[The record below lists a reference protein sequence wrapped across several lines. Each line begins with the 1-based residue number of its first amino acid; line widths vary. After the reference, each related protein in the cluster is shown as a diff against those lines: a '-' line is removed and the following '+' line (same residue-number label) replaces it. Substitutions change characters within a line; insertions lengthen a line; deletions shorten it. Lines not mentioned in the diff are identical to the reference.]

1 MSSDLQKANKLFEE
15 EKYVQAIKIYE
26 RIRIAQILP
35 PICYEYN
42 LAKCIQL
49 TKINPNIEREQIA
62 VEKNRVL
69 TREYLPPRKDK
80 AILNRCDLNS
90 FNNGVLIGW
99 AINYQSTDCPIRISI
114 FVNSKLDGSVLCDSY
129 RKDLELNGIGDG
141 LGRYG
146 FQYKIKSNY
155 EHENLLE
162 ISCKLDE
169 NRDFD
174 SGRSFLRIDLHDIM
188 KSNLPSYCDAIR
200 RIYPD
205 NIFQDYRILRS
216 SLLQSKEYNDQSTK
230 ISIIMPTFNRKDIIL
245 RAIDSILSQ
254 SYENWELLICDD
266 GSTDD
271 TYEHV
276 KQHTND
282 KRIRY
287 LNLDHCGV
295 SNARNSG
302 LEASSGDY
310 LAFLDSDN
318 TWHSQF
324 LYLMLSYI
332 NAGNLDAA
340 YCQIA
345 IKGQDEDI
353 KGYRGDIFSW
363 QSCLKKNYIDMNCFM
378 HKANSKALK
387 DNIISNEKF
396 DVKLKRLVDWD
407 YILRVAKNIDVSFC
421 PLPLVSY
428 YDGDDY
434 ERITKTV
441 YTEGGKIQEFIQSIQ
456 SKHFD
461 DIYGENLD
469 KLTFLDITG
478 KLCKKVAD
486 NNASKSTLYYF
497 PDYTST
503 NSYQDLFYG
512 PLKEEFD
519 IKSCNL
525 DDLISSEINNINKID
540 YANSSKIFHLHWHNA
555 FFNNGETNSSMRLK
569 AKSTI
574 KKFEMLQKLG
584 FKLIWTLHN
593 IKSHESRHILHEINF
608 IKDIIHLSDHII
620 VHDLAS
626 VELAKAWYK
635 LPLNKIV
642 VCPHAGYQALIS
654 KQHHCK
660 TINKLK
666 EEFSIPEDSIIFGAI
681 GQIRTYKNLEL
692 LVQVFL
698 NVSKRHQNIFLFIA
712 GKPVHCDTKFL
723 EDAARTNKN
732 ILLQLGFISDN
743 NLFSYMQDIDC
754 LILNYSSVLTSG
766 SYHLAETVGCPVIC
780 PDQGILSNHIENCD
794 AVFGFSSGEK
804 ELENTIDNFIELFNH
819 QDSTLSKII
828 LAKSS
833 QVSWELSANSFFL
846 NLQLAKKY
854 KHTIIKYSD
863 ISHSWFLNKPC
874 ENYAKKHEIIAIVIH
889 YTNTEDTLEIVR
901 SLESQTQKVDIIVI
915 CNSDSPDDF
924 QLLTTSLDNIPIAQ
938 KHVNGG
944 YAAGVNLGLHISIKY
959 NYDYFWILNPDLE
972 MGLNTAHSFKTA
984 LEKYNN
990 INIMGCTLTGFGAK
1004 SSEKTKFCGGE
1015 IIRDFKNIGTKHI
1028 YDGSSIDDLPDSP
1041 FQCDYLTGAN
1051 IFGRTSALNL
1061 LGFFPEHLFLYF
1073 EETIW
1078 FDRYVQKTGDRPWI
1092 LPQILIKNKKR
1103 SENSSLPTTYYF
1115 YYMIRNWLIF
1125 AYQINETYDYSA
1137 QLPDSLN
1144 YFVSSWL
1151 KKIKDKHP
1159 SLLDNYINIASC
1171 AFEHGLLRHTGINSD
1186 IQGFAT
1192 RWTEKYGIN
1201 SLINEIIKK
1210 KDG

>member
-1 MSSDLQKANKLFEE
+1 MSSELQKANKLFEE
-15 EKYVQAIKIYE
+15 EKYVQAVKIYE
-26 RIRIAQILP
+26 KIKGDQILP
-35 PICYEYN
+35 SICYEYN

-49 TKINPNIEREQIA
+49 STIKPNTKREQIA
-62 VEKNRVL
+62 LKRTQALNREHL
-69 TREYLPPRKDK
+69 HPKKDK
-80 AILNRCDLNS
+80 EILNRCDLNS

-99 AINYQSTDCPIRISI
+99 AINYQSADRPVKISI
-114 FVNSKLDGSVLCDSY
+114 YVNSKLDGSVLCDSY

-146 FQYKIKSNY
+146 FQYQLKTNY
-155 EHENLLE
+155 ENENALE
-162 ISCKLDE
+162 ISCRLDE

-174 SGRSFLRIDLHDIM
+174 SGRSFLRIDLHDKM
-188 KSNLPSYCDAIR
+188 KSNLSSYCDTIR
-200 RIYPD
+200 RIYQE
-205 NIFQDYRILRS
+205 NIFKDYRILNS
-216 SLLQSKEYNDQSTK
+216 SLLQKKEFKNQSTK
-230 ISIIMPTFNRKDIIL
+230 VSIIMPTYNRKDIIL

-254 SYENWELLICDD
+254 SYKNWELIICDD

-271 TYEHV
+271 TYLHV
-276 KQHTND
+276 RQHTND

-287 LNLDHCGV
+287 LILDHGGV
-295 SNARNSG
+295 SNARNAG

-332 NAGNLDAA
+332 SAGNLDAA

-345 IKGQDEDI
+345 IKGQDEEI

-363 QSCLKKNYIDMNCFM
+363 QSCLKKNYIDMNCFV
-378 HKANSKALK
+378 HKANSRALK
-387 DNIISNEKF
+387 DNIISNERF

-407 YILRVAKNIDVSFC
+407 YILRVTKNIDVSFC

-434 ERITKTV
+434 QRITKTV
-441 YTEGGKIQEFIQSIQ
+441 YTEGDKIQEFIKSIQ

-469 KLTFLDITG
+469 KLTFFNIAD
-478 KLCKKVAD
+478 KLRKEVS
-486 NNASKSTLYYF
+486 NSIESKSILYYF

-503 NSYQDLFYG
+503 NSYQNLFYG
-512 PLKEEFD
+512 PLKKEFD
-519 IKSCNL
+519 VKSCNL
-525 DDLISSEINNINKID
+525 DDLISGEIENIHRID
-540 YANSSKIFHLHWHNA
+540 YLNSSKIFHLHWHNA
-555 FFNNGETNSSMRLK
+555 FFNNNDTSSSMRLK

-574 KKFEMLQKLG
+574 KKLEMLKQTG
-584 FKLIWTLHN
+584 FKLVWTLHN
-593 IKSHESRHILHEINF
+593 IKSHESRHILHEIEF
-608 IKDIIHLSDHII
+608 IKDIIKLSDHII
-620 VHDLAS
+620 VHDLAT
-626 VELAKAWYK
+626 VEIARPWYK
-635 LPLNKIV
+635 LPLSKII
-642 VCPHAGYQALIS
+642 VCPHAGYQASIS
-654 KQHHCK
+654 KQNYCQA
-660 TINKLK
+660 INKLK
-666 EEFSIPEDSIIFGAI
+666 EEYSIPEKSIIFGAI

-698 NVSKRHQNIFLFIA
+698 NVSKKYENIFLFIA

-732 ILLQLGFISDN
+732 ILLQLGFISDD
-743 NLFSYMQDIDC
+743 NLFDYMQDIDC

-780 PDQGILSNHIENCD
+780 PDQGILSHHIENCD

-804 ELENTIDNFIELFNH
+804 DLEYTIDNFIEAFKR
-819 QDSTLSKII
+819 QDTTLSKII

-833 QVSWELSANSFFL
+833 QVSWDLSANSFFL
-846 NLQLAKKY
+846 NLQLAKQY
-854 KHTIIKYSD
+854 KHAIIKYSN
-863 ISHSWFLNKPC
+863 ICHSWFLNKSF
-874 ENYAKKHEIIAIVIH
+874 ENYVKKSEIIAIVIH
-889 YTNTEDTLEIVR
+889 YSNTKDTLEIVK
-901 SLESQTQKVDIIVI
+901 SLESQTQKVDIVVI
-915 CNSDSPDDF
+915 CNSDSPADF
-924 QLLTTSLDNIPIAQ
+924 QLLTTSLLNIPVAQ

-972 MGLNTAHSFKTA
+972 MELNTAQRFKTA
-984 LEKYNN
+984 LEAHKS
-990 INIMGCTLTGFGAK
+990 INIVGCTLTGFGAEN
-1004 SSEKTKFCGGE
+1004 SEKIKFCGGE
-1015 IIRDFKNIGTKHI
+1015 INRDFKNIGTKHI
-1028 YDGSSIDDLPDSP
+1028 YDGSTIDDLPDSP

-1051 IFGRTSALNL
+1051 IFGRTSTLDL

-1078 FDRYVQKTGDRPWI
+1078 IDQYVQKTGDRPWI
-1092 LPQILIKNKKR
+1092 LPQVFIKNKKR

-1125 AYQINETYDYSA
+1125 AYQINQSYDYSTE
-1137 QLPDSLN
+1137 LPDSLR
-1144 YFVSSWL
+1144 YFISSWL

-1159 SLLDNYINIASC
+1159 SLLDNYVNIASC
-1171 AFEHGLLRHTGINSD
+1171 AFEHGLLRHAGINSD
-1186 IQGFAT
+1186 IQGFAIG
-1192 RWTEKYGIN
+1192 WTEKYGIN
-1201 SLINEIIKK
+1201 SLINEIVKSK
-1210 KDG
+1210 HY